1 MIQIAWFPAIFLV
14 GTPEV
19 KRGFRRIAVVTGAT
33 LVTRTILECP
43 QPPFFYC
50 IAARI
55 LDIVPRGRKHPW
67 RSGYPAPAL
76 GAPEGEVSPIMA
88 RGDQLVRQWRL
99 LQLLAAQGGR
109 TVQELMREV
118 RCSHRTVWRD
128 LGVLRAAGFP
138 LTLEQE
144 GRQSCCR
151 LIEGPGGALPVPFAL
166 TELMSLHL
174 GRHLLVPLRGTAVGE
189 AVHAALERISKSL
202 EPAAKTFL
210 NRLDQSMSARTAGA
224 KDSSRALDT
233 LRVLQQAVQERRTV
247 EAEYHPFGRD
257 GVSRRRLDPVHLWY
271 QRGGI
276 YLAAYCHTR
285 RQVLTFALERF
296 RRVHV
301 TDDFFQA
308 PPEFNLDRYLEG
320 SFGLFRG
327 EPVRVSL
334 RFSRQVARSVAERN
348 WHPSQALSLL
358 LTGELEMTLRVPP
371 SPELRRW
378 ILGYGKDVEVLEPK
392 TLREDIRREWLAA
405 LRGTK
410 GRVEALRLATM
421 RPRRPGRLSPGVALT
436 DVATTSGRG
445 RRVSSRQKET
455 DHS

>member
-1 MIQIAWFPAIFLV
+1 
-14 GTPEV
+14 
-19 KRGFRRIAVVTGAT
+19 
-33 LVTRTILECP
+33 
-43 QPPFFYC
+43 
-50 IAARI
+50 
-55 LDIVPRGRKHPW
+55 
-67 RSGYPAPAL
+67 
-76 GAPEGEVSPIMA
+76 MA

-128 LGVLRAAGFP
+128 LAVLQEAGFS
-138 LTLEQE
+138 LTREPE
-144 GRQSCCR
+144 GRESRYR
-151 LIEGPGGALPVPFAL
+151 LIEGRQGTPPVPFTL

-174 GRHLLVPLRGTAVGE
+174 GRHLLVPLRGTPVGE
-189 AVHAALERISKSL
+189 DIHTALEKISATL
-202 EPAAKTFL
+202 GPAAKTLL
-210 NRLDQSMSARTAGA
+210 NRLDQNMSARTVQTN
-224 KDSSRALDT
+224 DYSRALET
-233 LRVLQQAVQERRTV
+233 LRILQQAVQERRTV

-285 RQVLTFALERF
+285 RQVLTFSLERF
-296 RRVHV
+296 RRVRV
-301 TDDFFQA
+301 TDDFFHV

-334 RFSRQVARSVAERN
+334 RFSRQVARDVAERN
-348 WHPSQALSLL
+348 WHPSQAISPL
-358 LTGELEMTLRVPP
+358 LTGELEMTLRVPL

-378 ILGYGKDVEVLEPK
+378 ILGYGKEVEILEPK
-392 TLREDIRREWLAA
+392 SLREDIRREWLAA

-421 RPRRPGRLSPGVALT
+421 KPGRRGRPSPERALGHA
-436 DVATTSGRG
+436 ATTSGRG
-445 RRVSSRQKET
+445 RRVPSIPKEN